1 MFWWRSCCCCI
12 HHLLFVHSWF
22 SAATCFERSPV
33 VRFEAKVQGQQK
45 EERRRASGERE
56 MAKEEGTRCQRIGC
70 DALFTPDNNPEGS
83 CHYHSGVWFCT
94 LSVYLCLC
102 LLFLLVIF
110 AVWVVFL
117 IFISDLDRFLA
128 VEWNGMQCGHVSL
141 PVFRRRFM
149 RRWGFICLFSFCWQL
164 LQLSVLIYTPCL
176 CCGNCGDRST
186 NTWGVGKD
194 AVQRKKKKTLA
205 FGKYRGTG
213 SSVYSYQ
220 KLCF

>member
-22 SAATCFERSPV
+22 SAVTCFERSPV

-94 LSVYLCLC
+94 LSVYLCRC

-149 RRWGFICLFSFCWQL
+149 RRWGFMCLLVF
-164 LQLSVLIYTPCL
+164 V
-176 CCGNCGDRST
+176 GNCCNCQYWYTLLACVAGIVEINLQT
-186 NTWGVGKD
+186 LGVWEKMLFKGRR
-194 AVQRKKKKTLA
+194 RKP
-205 FGKYRGTG
+205 
-213 SSVYSYQ
+213 
-220 KLCF
+220 